1 MRFYM
6 GRTARQFAVT
16 TTISLVVMAIPC
28 GSELE
33 PTPSLNRDSESANVA
48 QGAGESHGLS
58 KDDQMPAMQTTERI
72 ESLVVLQTPAT
83 DYVGDSAHGVDSR
96 EDETFDLESA
106 SQNQSWDETEG
117 VLPSDPPPAP
127 QLDTVVPPCVRMPNS
142 FVNPCER
149 RESWPD
155 HQPLIH
161 AEVRLP
167 EIFPR
172 LHDYI
177 YYQTEPEYIAH
188 FIVRATVIPGTI
200 RCGNSAFQLYISSS
214 YYDTFAERLGRGW
227 PYCFVDIAVNEYL
240 VGTGPNRLTVNTGIR
255 PASPVGSDR
264 DCDAACLKHGVDL
277 VKLTAIEGV
286 EWIFTLGGPH
296 DLGALAWDIVYR
308 WDVQLREDGQVV
320 AVSPWKAL
328 MLSVSSPGNYD
339 TNLARLEHTLDNFKS
354 IVKKAHSDL
363 TKLTGGRITTVTD
376 LRGQPAA
383 LLAVDAGPDA
393 LSDFVSST
401 TAIERL
407 NAEPSTPPPIPG
419 ENDPNP
425 DGLRINDIIATRVA
439 GGVAIPGGLEGTAT
453 PVSTLG
459 DEPTATATVEPTV
472 TEDAE
477 PTATATV
484 DATATPEAAPTPEPE
499 DTPTPEAELAPTA
512 APEAAPTPEPEHTAT
527 ATPEPV
533 VDPTDTPTPGPEP
546 TATDTPEPVI
556 EPTATATP
564 EPAIEPTATPE
575 DAVATDTPEPE
586 VPAPEGPG
594 AVGGEGPGEGGPD
607 GSDTGS
613 GPDS

>member
-1 MRFYM
+1 MMIRLISVSALLALMGVVACVADRSITYEVVRATIAYEPDQQESVSTNPSAPEHARPIARSPYDTVAAPGDEIIVTAAAEPAATASP
-6 GRTARQFAVT
+6 GRTVT
-16 TTISLVVMAIPC
+16 PNLVETPKPVAEVESAGM
-28 GSELE
+28 SEAE
-33 PTPSLNRDSESANVA
+33 PTR
-48 QGAGESHGLS
+48 Q
-58 KDDQMPAMQTTERI
+58 
-72 ESLVVLQTPAT
+72 
-83 DYVGDSAHGVDSR
+83 
-96 EDETFDLESA
+96 
-106 SQNQSWDETEG
+106 
-117 VLPSDPPPAP
+117 PAP
-127 QLDTVVPPCVRMPNS
+127 QLDSVVPPCVRMPNS

-339 TNLARLEHTLDNFKS
+339 MNLARLEHTLDNFKS

-363 TKLTGGRITTVTD
+363 TNLTGGRITTVTD

-407 NAEPSTPPPIPG
+407 NAEPSTPPPVSG

-425 DGLRINDIIATRVA
+425 DGLRINDIVATRVA
-439 GGVAIPGGLEGTAT
+439 GGVSIPGGLEDTAT
-453 PVSTLG
+453 PVSALG
-459 DEPTATATVEPTV
+459 DEPTATAAVEV
-472 TEDAE
+472 TS
-477 PTATATV
+477 
-484 DATATPEAAPTPEPE
+484 TPISP
-499 DTPTPEAELAPTA
+499 LSS
-512 APEAAPTPEPEHTAT
+512 
-527 ATPEPV
+527 
-533 VDPTDTPTPGPEP
+533 
-546 TATDTPEPVI
+546 
-556 EPTATATP
+556 
-564 EPAIEPTATPE
+564 
-575 DAVATDTPEPE
+575 
-586 VPAPEGPG
+586 
-594 AVGGEGPGEGGPD
+594 GGQ
-607 GSDTGS
+607 
-613 GPDS
+613 